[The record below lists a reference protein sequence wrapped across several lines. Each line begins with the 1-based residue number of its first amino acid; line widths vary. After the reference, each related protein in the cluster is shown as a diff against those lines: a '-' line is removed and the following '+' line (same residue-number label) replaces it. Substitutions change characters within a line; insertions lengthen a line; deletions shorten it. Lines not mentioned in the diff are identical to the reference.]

1 VLDAIRGLAAEGIT
15 LLIVSHEMNFVRE
28 VSSRMVFMDKGQVVE
43 IGTPRDI
50 IDRPQTGRAR
60 EFFGKILRQ

>member
-1 VLDAIRGLAAEGIT
+1 
-15 LLIVSHEMNFVRE
+15 MNFVRE